1 MDWIRRFTLYI
12 SVFSRNAGKYGPE
25 KTLYLGTFHAD
36 SEQKCS
42 LVKILHIYVKCNTKK
57 KLLLQISATNGFN
70 YLITEVPFIMKELS
84 LHTLTYNF
92 FKYNTLSHVKLWI
105 NLRSRDV
112 DFSCKVKC
120 FDKLIRCLLFKC
132 SKKCFRVCV
141 TKNLA
146 WKNLKKCPLIHG
158 RSTETL
164 ATERIASCYKLLGS
178 GISFRNSHCTKN
190 EVFH

>member
-1 MDWIRRFTLYI
+1 MSKYG
-12 SVFSRNAGKYGPE
+12 VFSDPHFPVIGLNTEIYSVHLRIQSECRKIRTRKNS
-25 KTLYLGTFHAD
+25 LFGTFHAD

-57 KLLLQISATNGFN
+57 KLLLQISTTNGFN

-92 FKYNTLSHVKLWI
+92 FKYNTLSPVKLWI

-146 WKNLKKCPLIHG
+146 
-158 RSTETL
+158 
-164 ATERIASCYKLLGS
+164 
-178 GISFRNSHCTKN
+178 
-190 EVFH
+190 